1 MWMTDLLEIAH
12 HCILVAFEYAAEE
25 LYDLLVIEVVDAFY
39 DAWQEQL
46 HGQIKISVELIW
58 DEGKDDFRQTSSR
71 RNPRL
76 PQKKPTNTKKLI
88 KKTKQ
93 INTPTST

>member
-76 PQKKPTNTKKLI
+76 PQRKAHKHKEIN

>member
-1 MWMTDLLEIAH
+1 MCENTWMTDLLKIAH

-46 HGQIKISVELIW
+46 HCQVKISVELIW
-58 DEGKDDFRQTSSR
+58 DEGKDDFRQTFSS

-76 PQKKPTNTKKLI
+76 PQKKAHKHKVNLKKG
-88 KKTKQ
+88 
-93 INTPTST
+93 